1 MSSQTRL
8 SYLIAG
14 SLGSL
19 MRRPI
24 LLSGCPDSLTYE
36 EFTLRQTGLPTFP
49 SLGPDAPECLPRPT
63 HPNPPP
69 SVAIWKTR
77 CAQSDALFKFGQ
89 HRNLKKVFTDGT
101 IRLSPASSFEDPSLN
116 PAQRDAELTFTY
128 QVPPSSLT
136 TGFTDPL
143 NGATHFIPP
152 GQRFNYTVSTE
163 DYLVFCL
170 QLGDL
175 GALRGV

>member
-24 LLSGCPDSLTYE
+24 WMSRFTHLHE

-77 CAQSDALFKFGQ
+77 CAQSDALFKYGQ

-116 PAQRDAELTFTY
+116 PAQRDAELTITY